1 MSEKQDTTV
10 TIRQPSTA
18 LLCVNSEDA
27 RLFDNNGFRVDN
39 NTPADVYINKQRP
52 LMFGYMSR
60 VALTEVN
67 LEWSTPNVNETNNTL
82 TIGIWNKAT
91 NTLNGYRRITLLPG
105 FYNLPEICKAIEF
118 QLNNSVS
125 NVFGYDLLWKVRWG
139 QMTNIPAIFTK
150 NFSIFIE
157 LNDNDTGAGFQIVSS
172 KVQRPTS
179 QTGLALP
186 LPAKI
191 DDLTYM
197 TGLTAI
203 ANFTPIGNIP
213 GVQNKSFY
221 TFIESA
227 YPSMQYTPFVDIVS
241 NLLTKNQQVS
251 DDCSTKAGLNSI
263 LTRLYLSNQEI
274 VQRTVTAQY
283 SIQSPAVSGDAQSG
297 ALTSS
302 TDNAIGVRPFAFRRE
317 FANPKQI
324 SWNRVENIDV
334 IDLRVLDR
342 LGNVIY
348 VTPTG
353 IKMQTDVNEFLVQ
366 IGNDS
371 DFQFTVSVT
380 EA

>member
-1 MSEKQDTTV
+1 MSEKQDTTI

-27 RLFDNNGFRVDN
+27 RQFDNNGFRLDN

-67 LEWSTPNVNETNNTL
+67 FEWSTPNVNETNNTL
-82 TIGIWNKAT
+82 TMAIWNNDT
-91 NTLNGYRRITLLPG
+91 NVIVGHIRIIVPIG
-105 FYNLPEICKAIEF
+105 FYTLPELCKEMEKKLNVEF
-118 QLNNSVS
+118 S
-125 NVFGYDLLWKVRWG
+125 NMFGFTMAWKVRWG
-139 QMTNIPAIFTK
+139 QITGVVPSVFTK
-150 NFSIFIE
+150 NFSITIE
-157 LNDNDTGAGFQIVSS
+157 LIESNGLNVASFQIISS
-172 KVQRPTS
+172 KINISIYR
-179 QTGLALP
+179 
-186 LPAKI
+186 AKK

-197 TGLTAI
+197 TGLTPVNKFKNL
-203 ANFTPIGNIP
+203 NFPYYNV
-213 GVQNKSFY
+213 VQSG
-221 TFIESA
+221 

-241 NLLTKNQQVS
+241 NLLTKNQNVS

-263 LTRLYLSNQEI
+263 LTRLYLSNDQI

-283 SIQSPAVSGDAQSG
+283 STPSPIQGDPQSG
-297 ALTSS
+297 NLLTSA
-302 TDNAIGVRPFAFRRE
+302 DNAIGVRPFTFRRE
-317 FANPKQI
+317 FATPKQI

-342 LGNVIY
+342 LANVLYI
-348 VTPTG
+348 TPT
-353 IKMQTDVNEFLVQ
+353 IREEEFMINQNYVI